1 MINTE
6 ATILEV
12 NVQDEVK
19 VKPDTVIVTIQA
31 GNSGK
36 VYESYESASK
46 NGIGIVN
53 GITNL
58 IDFMGFN
65 VKNEVKLG
73 SKSIRP
79 EYQYSNVSKEHI
91 EKSKGNIKETETKHV
106 RTLLGY
112 SFSQRIVLK
121 TSSDNTSIAKLYC
134 KLLDNS
140 DIESVDVTYTAENVE
155 DYKDILVSNLIKK
168 AKRKAEVIAKAAD
181 LKVLQIKEIKQVDK
195 YSSVAFMNS
204 CSMNEY
210 NFRCSTE
217 DDVENILNLKS
228 NEDNILKDELQVTFY
243 IG

>member
-6 ATILEV
+6 ATVLEV
-12 NVQDEVK
+12 HVQDEIK
-19 VKPDTVIVTIQA
+19 VKSDTVIVTIQA
-31 GNSGK
+31 GNSGR

-46 NGIGIVN
+46 NGVGIVN

-58 IDFMGFN
+58 LDCMGFN
-65 VKNEVKLG
+65 VKNEIKLG
-73 SKSIRP
+73 AKSIRP

-140 DIESVDVTYTAENVE
+140 DIESVDVAYTTENVE
-155 DYKDILVSNLIKK
+155 DYKDILVGNLVKK

-210 NFRCSTE
+210 DFRSCTE
-217 DDVENILNLKS
+217 DVENILNIKS
-228 NEDNILKDELQVTFY
+228 NEDTILKDELQVTFY

>member
-6 ATILEV
+6 VTVLEV
-12 NVQDEVK
+12 CVQDEIR

-36 VYESYESASK
+36 AYESYESASK

-53 GITNL
+53 GIINL
-58 IDFMGFN
+58 LDCMGFN
-65 VKNEVKLG
+65 TKNDVKLG
-73 SKSIRP
+73 VKNIKP
-79 EYQYSNVSKEHI
+79 EYQYSNVSREHI
-91 EKSKGNIKETETKHV
+91 AKSEDNVKETQTKHV

-134 KLLDNS
+134 KLLDNF
-140 DIESVDVTYTAENVE
+140 DIESVDVTYTAENIE
-155 DYKDILVSNLIKK
+155 DYKDILVGNLVKK
-168 AKRKAEVIAKAAD
+168 AKRKAEIIAKAAD
-181 LKVLQIKEIKQVDK
+181 LKVLQIKEIKQAER
-195 YSSVAFMNS
+195 YASTAFMNS

-210 NFRCSTE
+210 NFRSCTE
-217 DDVENILNLKS
+217 DVENILNIKS
-228 NEDNILKDELQVTFY
+228 NEDTILKDELQVAFY